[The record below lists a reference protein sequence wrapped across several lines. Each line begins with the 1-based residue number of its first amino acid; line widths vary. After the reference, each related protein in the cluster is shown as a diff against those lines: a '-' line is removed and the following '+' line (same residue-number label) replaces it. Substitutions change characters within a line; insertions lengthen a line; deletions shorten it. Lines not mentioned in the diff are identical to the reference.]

1 MKIHRLNIDIRKSDI
16 SDEWLTFT
24 TTVNVCSSYLGRQVY
39 SYRNIIDKNDFDE
52 LFSIMMRYAEYEIK
66 EVVNKEHISK
76 LKKIKG
82 SK

>member
-1 MKIHRLNIDIRKSDI
+1 MEIDRLSVDIRKSSI

-24 TTVNVCSSYLGRQVY
+24 TTVNVSSSYLGRQVY
-39 SYRNIIDKNDFDE
+39 SYRNIIDKNDFDG
-52 LFSIMMRYAEYEIK
+52 LFSIMMKYAEYEIK